1 MEALRWAVPCSRNT
15 KEAHMAGVGA
25 SRGGIAD
32 MRVVGPGHGWGALSA
47 IISPCQPFCPHWEL
61 GVGAGGG
68 YSDIV

>member
-1 MEALRWAVPCSRNT
+1 
-15 KEAHMAGVGA
+15 MAGVGA